1 MNEDNLIFHII
12 RSEIYQEIMK
22 AVKELPP
29 RCQHVFELAF
39 IDQKTNEE
47 IAEELH
53 LSVNTVRV
61 QKNKAKQ
68 LLQLKLKDL
77 YPLVLF
83 FLNSLLKN

>member
-1 MNEDNLIFHII
+1 M
-12 RSEIYQEIMK
+12 S
-22 AVKELPP
+22 
-29 RCQHVFELAF
+29 FELAF

>member
-1 MNEDNLIFHII
+1 MPT
-12 RSEIYQEIMK
+12 S
-22 AVKELPP
+22 AVNAFFEHPILNSPYECP
-29 RCQHVFELAF
+29 SRHWELAADGQPTQKIIHSRRIADF
-39 IDQKTNEE
+39 ITPIPTPKK
-47 IAEELH
+47 
-53 LSVNTVRV
+53 